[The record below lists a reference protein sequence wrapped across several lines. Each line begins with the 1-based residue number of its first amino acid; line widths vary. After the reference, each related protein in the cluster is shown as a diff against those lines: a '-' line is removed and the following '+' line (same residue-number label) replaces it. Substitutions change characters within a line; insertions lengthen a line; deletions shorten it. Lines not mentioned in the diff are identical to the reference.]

1 MGIYDMI
8 DTKNAGEGFVL
19 QLARTFNR
27 EWYEQLPEEN
37 QFLQKLRGLEERAF
51 SGSFRLKRDLQI
63 KPETGIV
70 SAVFEHP
77 VSGNWDLWKFD
88 VKVEKET
95 ILDLINTDH

>member
-51 SGSFRLKRDLQI
+51 SGSFRLKPGSSDKAGDRHSQR
-63 KPETGIV
+63 GV
-70 SAVFEHP
+70 
-77 VSGNWDLWKFD
+77 
-88 VKVEKET
+88 
-95 ILDLINTDH
+95 